1 MRPMSMKVALPLVA
15 SAVLLTGCSSGEPD
29 RYTVAWQMSAD
40 EYDDAK
46 AEAAL
51 SRCTDL
57 PGAGRSGPEPASLP
71 PVPQLTTVQGSEE
84 ERERFE
90 DCLLALDD
98 AVIYGPVPPDDDRPH
113 APVLER

>member
-1 MRPMSMKVALPLVA
+1 MTMKGALLLAA
-15 SAVLLTGCSSGEPD
+15 SAVLLAGCTSGEPD
-29 RYTVAWQMSAD
+29 RYTVAWRLTVE
-40 EYDDAK
+40 EYNDAK

-57 PGAGRSGPEPASLP
+57 PGVGRAGTQPASLP
-71 PVPQLTTVQGSEE
+71 PVPQLTFQGSEE

-90 DCLLALDD
+90 GCLLALDD
-98 AVIYGPVPPDDDRPH
+98 AVIYGPVPPDDDRPR

>member
-1 MRPMSMKVALPLVA
+1 MTMKVALPLVA
-15 SAVLLTGCSSGEPD
+15 SAVLLAGCSSGEPD

-40 EYDDAK
+40 EYDDAN

-71 PVPQLTTVQGSEE
+71 PVPQLTFQGSEGQ
-84 ERERFE
+84 RERFE
-90 DCLLALDD
+90 ACLLALDD
-98 AVIYGPVPPDDDRPH
+98 TVIYGPVPPDDDRPRT
-113 APVLER
+113 PVLER